1 MALDYKKEYFRYR
14 RYFLESFTKSKKHQ
28 ALWMLILSI
37 FTVSFFSAFAIRPT
51 IKTIVE
57 LNRRIQD
64 EREVDKKL
72 GEKIASLQIAQEE
85 YEKIQPDLPL
95 IYEVLPTDPAL
106 YPLVKAFETIATQS
120 AVTDT
125 SLNFQS
131 VNLIPGASGSAEISF
146 NLSASGSYDSLLSY
160 LDSLEKVR
168 RVVVW
173 ENASIKPPKETA
185 EANSGLV
192 LTINGK
198 AYVLG
203 REAPNEP

>member
-1 MALDYKKEYFRYR
+1 MALDYKKEYFRYQ
-14 RYFLESFTKSKKHQ
+14 RYFLGSLTKSKKHQ

-51 IKTIVE
+51 IRTIVE

-64 EREVDKKL
+64 ERDVDKRL
-72 GEKIASLQIAQEE
+72 SEKIASLQTAQEE

-125 SLNFQS
+125 SLNFQT
-131 VNLIPGASGSAEISF
+131 VNLIPGASGSAEISL
-146 NLSASGSYDSLLSY
+146 NLSASGPYDSLLSY

-173 ENASIKPPKETA
+173 ESASMKPPKET
-185 EANSGLV
+185 EETHSGLV

-203 REAPNEP
+203 KGVTQ